1 MQPGFWAGAHVC
13 WGTENREA
21 AVRFL
26 IDGPANP
33 HGANVEVK
41 VIDPSANPY
50 LASAAILGLAAD
62 GIDLRTA
69 LPPEVSVD
77 PATLSDDQRSRTGVR
92 VLPTDQAAV
101 ISALD
106 DSRRMR
112 AILGDAA
119 VDATVAVRRY
129 EQDTYSEF
137 EPAQL
142 ADKFRMAWSL

>member
-1 MQPGFWAGAHVC
+1 MQPGFWAGTNVC

-26 IDGPANP
+26 IGGPGNP

-41 VIDPSANPY
+41 VVDPSANPY
-50 LASAAILGLAAD
+50 YASATILGLALD
-62 GIDLRTA
+62 GIEQRRP
-69 LPPEVSVD
+69 LPPGIGVD
-77 PATLSDDQRSRTGVR
+77 PASLSDDERSRSGVAL
-92 VLPTDQAAV
+92 LPTDQATV

-106 DSRRMR
+106 GSTRIRG
-112 AILGDAA
+112 ILGDAA
-119 VDATVAVRRY
+119 VDAIVAVRRY
-129 EQDTYSEF
+129 EHDTYGDL